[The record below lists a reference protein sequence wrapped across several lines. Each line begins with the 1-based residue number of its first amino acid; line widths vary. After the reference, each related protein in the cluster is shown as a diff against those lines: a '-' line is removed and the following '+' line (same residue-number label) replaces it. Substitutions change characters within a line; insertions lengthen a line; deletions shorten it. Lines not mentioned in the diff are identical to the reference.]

1 MRVVLAALFAFMLA
15 LPAAAQGA
23 SADGPPS
30 YGMSLFGDPLNYP
43 PGFAHFDYV
52 NPDAPKGGS
61 VRFGDIGTFDNL
73 NPFILRGVSFVRY
86 ADSMVG
92 SGAIWDSLMAGAL
105 DEPNTA
111 YGLIAESVAFPPDR
125 SSITFTL
132 NRAARFQDGSP
143 IAPEDVC
150 WTYDTLVTKG
160 HPIYRLEL
168 ANVEKCE
175 VLPGNRVKFTFKDG
189 SDRDLPME
197 VGGLPVLSKKWWQGR
212 DFSAPTLD
220 IPVGSGPYRIAAVD
234 PGRSIT
240 YERVKD
246 YWAQDLPVNKGLN
259 NFDTMR
265 VDYYRDMS
273 VMFEALK
280 AGQIDVREEYTSK
293 DWATA
298 YDFPAVKDGA
308 VVKDQVHH
316 QVPQGMQGFIF
327 NTRRPIFADRRVR
340 RAIGYLFDFEW
351 TNKNLLY
358 GAYTRTRSY
367 WNNSDLAATGLPQ
380 GDELKLLETYRGRIP
395 DEVFTTQYAPP
406 HYDGSGNIRDG
417 VRKALELFKEAG
429 WSIKGEKLVNDKTGE
444 PFTFQFLNDE
454 PRSERIILPFL
465 KNLEKVG
472 IFADLRDIDAAQ
484 YENRRRDYD
493 YDMISLNYT
502 ASLAPGAELRDFFGS
517 KAGSEPGSANTSGI
531 NDPVVDDLIQKA
543 IEVKSRAALLPIV
556 HALDR
561 VLLFG
566 YYVVPN
572 WYADYYRIAYWNK
585 FGMPKTHPKYAN
597 SAAAVINSW
606 WLDKDAAGRLSARQ
620 EPAPKEAH

>member
-23 SADGPPS
+23 SEDGPPS

-43 PGFAHFDYV
+43 PGFTHFGYV

-73 NPFILRGVSFVRY
+73 NPFILRGVAFVRY

-92 SGAIWDSLMAGAL
+92 AGAIWDSLMAGAL

-111 YGLIAESVAFPPDR
+111 YGLIAESVALAPDR
-125 SSITFTL
+125 SSIIFTL
-132 NRAARFQDGSP
+132 NWAARFQDGSP
-143 IAPEDVC
+143 ITPEDVC

-160 HPIYRLEL
+160 HPIYRLQL
-168 ANVEKCE
+168 ANVMKCE

-189 SDRDLPME
+189 SDRDLPMQ
-197 VGGLPVLSKKWWQGR
+197 VAGLPVLSRKWWQGR
-212 DFSAPTLD
+212 DFSQPSLD

-340 RAIGYLFDFEW
+340 RALGYLFDFEW

-367 WNNSDLAATGLPQ
+367 WNNSDLAASGLPQ

-395 DEVFTTQYAPP
+395 DEVFTTEYAPP

-417 VRKALELFKEAG
+417 VRQGARALQGSGLEHQGREARQRQDRRA
-429 WSIKGEKLVNDKTGE
+429 LHLPV
-444 PFTFQFLNDE
+444 P
-454 PRSERIILPFL
+454 ER
-465 KNLEKVG
+465 
-472 IFADLRDIDAAQ
+472 
-484 YENRRRDYD
+484 
-493 YDMISLNYT
+493 
-502 ASLAPGAELRDFFGS
+502 
-517 KAGSEPGSANTSGI
+517 
-531 NDPVVDDLIQKA
+531 
-543 IEVKSRAALLPIV
+543 RAALGAHHP
-556 HALDR
+556 A
-561 VLLFG
+561 
-566 YYVVPN
+566 VP
-572 WYADYYRIAYWNK
+572 
-585 FGMPKTHPKYAN
+585 
-597 SAAAVINSW
+597 
-606 WLDKDAAGRLSARQ
+606 Q
-620 EPAPKEAH
+620 EPREGRHLRRPARHRRGAVREPAARL